1 MSNFTADLALAQTMA
16 DAADQISL
24 ARFMALDLNVE
35 TKPDRS
41 PVTDADRAVELALK
55 AILAEHRP
63 EDAIIGEEFGTSA
76 GSDSGKN
83 SSTGTSAGT
92 SANTGKREWIIDPI
106 DGTANYMRGVPVW
119 ASLIALAIDGKPVL
133 SVVSAPALGRRWWA
147 APEVGAFTRDVSGE
161 VRGIRV
167 SKIADVE
174 HASFSYNNLQLWDS
188 EGYLDELMK
197 LSREVWRT
205 RAYGDFLS
213 YMFLAEG
220 SLEIVAEHDL
230 KVYDIAALVP
240 IVEQAGGKF
249 TAIDGPLTQASSSV
263 LATNDRLHEIAQ
275 TALSR

>member
-1 MSNFTADLALAQTMA
+1 MSKFTADLALAQTMA
-16 DAADQISL
+16 DTADQIAL

-55 AILAEHRP
+55 ALLAEHRP
-63 EDAIIGEEFGTSA
+63 ADAIIGEEFGTSS
-76 GSDSGKN
+76 GSARE
-83 SSTGTSAGT
+83 TQ
-92 SANTGKREWIIDPI
+92 TGKREWIIDPI

-147 APEVGAFTRDVSGE
+147 APEVGAFTREVSGE
-161 VRGIRV
+161 VRSLKV
-167 SKIADVE
+167 SKIIDLE
-174 HASFSYNNLQLWDS
+174 NASFSYNNLQLWDS

-197 LSREVWRT
+197 LSRKVWRT

-220 SLEIVAEHDL
+220 SLDVVAEHDL

-240 IVEQAGGKF
+240 IVEQAGGQF
-249 TAIDGPLTQASSSV
+249 SAFEAPLTQATSSV
-263 LATNDRLHEIAQ
+263 LATNGKLHSAVQ
-275 TALSR
+275 SQLAR